1 MGYCFETTEKILG
14 PCQPMDMQPNYKINV
29 REDKKKCTV
38 PNIQER
44 KKLIR

>member
-1 MGYCFETTEKILG
+1 MGYCFETTEKFWALAN
-14 PCQPMDMQPNYKINV
+14 QYTQPNYKINV
-29 REDKKKCTV
+29 REDKKKCKV